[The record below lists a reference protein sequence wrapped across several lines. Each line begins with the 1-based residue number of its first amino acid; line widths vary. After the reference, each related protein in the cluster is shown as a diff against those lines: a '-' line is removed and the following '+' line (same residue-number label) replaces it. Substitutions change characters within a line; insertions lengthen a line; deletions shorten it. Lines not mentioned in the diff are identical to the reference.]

1 MSNIAN
7 DLIPFETQTEME
19 PQNAHVANTRTANW
33 RDSEFHSALDHYM
46 GIFARASAL
55 IG

>member
-7 DLIPFETQTEME
+7 DLIPFETQTAME
-19 PQNAHVANTRTANW
+19 PQTAHSAKIRSPAW
-33 RDSEFHSALDHYM
+33 CESEFRSALDHYM
-46 GIFARASAL
+46 GIFARASAF